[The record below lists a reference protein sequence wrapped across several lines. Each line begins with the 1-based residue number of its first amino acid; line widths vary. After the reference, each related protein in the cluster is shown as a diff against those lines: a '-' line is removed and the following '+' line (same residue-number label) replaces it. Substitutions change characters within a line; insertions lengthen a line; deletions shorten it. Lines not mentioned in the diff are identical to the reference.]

1 MRAMLLYRLYR
12 KVMCGILGLYSFGG
26 EVTIEIVMRGLDAM
40 RERGTPHG
48 AGVALYRPSDR
59 PRIKAFSHRPIGD
72 KYIKLDNDVYDV
84 ELETPTNIEGYIYLN
99 SKWIDVYKVVGWPTD
114 IMRTYGIGG
123 LTSRVWIGHTRYPTN
138 SPGRLPYYSH
148 PFTAGDVAI
157 VHNGDLSSYGANV
170 NFIKYRAHAKFTGND
185 SEAIAYLLS
194 FLVGELGVEEAI
206 EELMYGRRYRWARL
220 DGPYAV
226 AFIIGGPRPVFGA
239 FVDPQHFRPLYV
251 GIADS
256 LLIVA
261 SEAAAVK
268 AVEPRANVWALR
280 GGEYV
285 IVDGDEIYGNYRR
298 RYVYPELPQPPQVAI
313 DASLYD
319 AVSLAPVVRA
329 ELEKR
334 GEVEV
339 VNVNGHRYLG
349 NGMSS
354 GSLKVWGIV
363 GNTSANV
370 MSGGTFLV
378 YGDVQDDFGDA
389 MNGGTAVIYGNAGDA
404 LGQAKRGGEIYVY
417 GDVGTRAAI
426 QHRGGV
432 LIVGGSAGKYLG
444 EYMGGGLVVVLR
456 ATNDEE
462 IGDMIARGMVGG
474 EIYIR
479 GEVPREYISR
489 ADRRALERYAR
500 SLLMDGLID
509 GERYT
514 QLLEEGDPLVVE
526 QRELSEEELIKLNQ
540 YINKFNKLFN
550 LNINIRRDIFTIIK
564 PRA

>member
-1 MRAMLLYRLYR
+1 
-12 KVMCGILGLYSFGG
+12 MCGILGLYSFGE
-26 EVTIEIVMRGLDAM
+26 EVPVEAVIRGLEAM

-48 AGVALYRPSDR
+48 AGLALYRPSNR
-59 PRIKAFSHRPIGD
+59 PRIKAFSREPVGN
-72 KYIKLDNDVYDV
+72 KYIKLHSDLYDI
-84 ELETPTNIEGYIYLN
+84 ELEEPVDINGYIYLN
-99 SKWIDVYKVVGWPTD
+99 SRWIDVYKIVGWPAD
-114 IMRTYGIGG
+114 IIKTYGING
-123 LTSRVWIGHTRYPTN
+123 LSSKVWIGHTRYPTN

-170 NFIKYRAHAKFTGND
+170 NFIKYRARVKFTGND
-185 SEAIAYLLS
+185 SEAIAYLLLS
-194 FLVGELGVEEAI
+194 LVGELGVEEAVN
-206 EELMYGRRYRWARL
+206 ELMYGRRYRWARL

-251 GIADS
+251 GMTDS
-256 LLIVA
+256 LLVVA
-261 SEAAAVK
+261 SEAAAIK
-268 AVEPRANVWALR
+268 AVEPNAVVWAMR
-280 GGEYV
+280 GGEY
-285 IVDGDEIYGNYRR
+285 IIAEGDEIRGNYRR
-298 RYVYPELPQPPQVAI
+298 RYVYPDLPQPPQGAI
-313 DASLYD
+313 DASRYD
-319 AVSLAPVVRA
+319 AVSLAPVVRT
-329 ELEKR
+329 ELAKR

-349 NGMSS
+349 NGISS
-354 GSLKVWGIV
+354 GVLKVWGIV
-363 GNTSANV
+363 GNASANV

-389 MNGGTAVIYGNAGDA
+389 MNGGLAAIYGNAGDA

-432 LIVGGSAGKYLG
+432 MVVGGSAGKYLG
-444 EYMGGGLVVVLR
+444 EYMGGGIVVVLR

-462 IGDMIARGMVGG
+462 VGDMIARGMVGG

-479 GEVPREYISR
+479 GEVPREYISHVN
-489 ADRRALERYAR
+489 RRALERYAK

-509 GERYT
+509 GEKYAR
-514 QLLEEGDPLVVE
+514 LLEEDSQLIVE
-526 QRELSEEELIKLNQ
+526 QRELTEEEILKLNQ

-550 LNINIRRDIFTIIK
+550 LNINIERDIFTIIRPK
-564 PRA
+564 A